1 MPAAQLCPRV
11 AKVVAKMGL
20 RFSWFSDD
28 VLGQPLYRLFVLDG
42 PAGAP
47 LLVAMTRADGFSLW
61 DMGSTGLPAQEPP
74 VVLARWFA
82 SLQSV
87 HSPMAVQPTGQG
99 AQIIYGGAW
108 DGLHRFGWDGSQ
120 LSAPAL
126 LGFDQPQPR
135 PITAAF
141 VLEAGP
147 LLLSDGVALWQLGG
161 AAPPLALAVSQFAQV
176 SADIGVVA
184 DTQTGLLASVA
195 LGGDG
200 PVLLASLPPS
210 QQPGFASPADMVA
223 LAVGGRNF
231 VVVAG
236 AQSHSL
242 SVFEVLAD
250 GALQARDHVI
260 DTGATRFGTVQAVAG
275 ASDGVRALVMAAG
288 GDDGAS
294 LFQLLPDGRL
304 LHMQTW
310 VHSPGDGLRDIV
322 DIVSIA
328 RQDSFEFVL
337 ASEDS
342 PALQRLTQDL
352 GQMGAVLAGG
362 AGIVQGGDGDDV
374 LLAYA
379 GAQLLGGAGA
389 DSFVFNFGQ
398 NATVADFQPGQ
409 DQLDLSAFPM
419 LRSISQLQE
428 TPLEGGVRLGYFG
441 TEIDIYHVAGQALTL
456 ADVLPDGLPWPD
468 RIFTLDTAE
477 IPPPNLPA
485 TLSVPQ
491 GPPAVAAGLPGVITL
506 REGQETQDLAATALL
521 LRMGTGA
528 PQPIARAE
536 DGSFSLGLGL
546 GQQARVEFQ
555 RPVQTGDGAITVG
568 DALAALRLAVGV
580 DQAQDARGMARLLA
594 ADINGDG
601 RASVGDALDILRIA
615 VGLSPSTP
623 VAWRYFDADT
633 LQLPFGRNAVPID
646 TGVAVVGLEAPQE
659 LQVIEILTG
668 DVDFFL

>member
-1 MPAAQLCPRV
+1 MPAGQLCPHV

-61 DMGSTGLPAQEPP
+61 DMGSTGQPAQAAPI
-74 VVLARWFA
+74 VLARWFT

-87 HSPMAVQPTGQG
+87 HSPMAIQPSGPG
-99 AQIIYGGAW
+99 AQVIYGGAW
-108 DGLHRFGWDGSQ
+108 DGLHGFGWDGSQ
-120 LSAPAL
+120 LSAPVL
-126 LGFDQPQPR
+126 LGFDQPPPR
-135 PITAAF
+135 PVTAAF

-147 LLLSDGVALWQLGG
+147 MLLSDGVQLWQLGG

-184 DTQTGLLASVA
+184 DTQSGLLASVA
-195 LGGDG
+195 LGADG
-200 PVLLASLPPS
+200 PVLLASLAPS

-236 AQSHSL
+236 ADSHSL

-250 GALQARDHVI
+250 GTLQARDHVI
-260 DTGATRFGTVQAVAG
+260 DTGATRFGTVQAVA
-275 ASDGVRALVMAAG
+275 AVSDGTRALVMAAG

-310 VHSPGDGLRDIV
+310 VHGPGDGLRDIV
-322 DIVSIA
+322 DIVGLA

-352 GQMGAVLAGG
+352 GQMGAVVAGG
-362 AGIVQGGDGDDV
+362 AGIVQGGEGDDV

-379 GAQLLGGAGA
+379 EAQLLGGAGA
-389 DSFVFNFGQ
+389 DTFVFNFGQ
-398 NATVADFQPGQ
+398 NATIADFQPGQ
-409 DQLDLSAFPM
+409 DQIDLSAFPM
-419 LRSISQLQE
+419 LRSINQLDQS
-428 TPLEGGVRLGYFG
+428 PLDGGVRLGYFG
-441 TEIDIYHVAGQALTL
+441 TEIDIYHVAGQTLTL
-456 ADVLPDGLPWPD
+456 ADVLPDVLPWPD
-468 RIFTLDTAE
+468 RIFTLTNGD
-477 IPPPNLPA
+477 IPPPNVPA
-485 TLSVPQ
+485 TLSVPLA
-491 GPPAVAAGLPGVITL
+491 PPPDSAELPGVITL
-506 REGQETQDLAATALL
+506 REGQETQDLAATSLL
-521 LRMGTGA
+521 LRLGTGA

-536 DGSFSLGLGL
+536 DGSFVLGLGV
-546 GQQARVEFQ
+546 GQNARLEFQ
-555 RPVQTGDGAITVG
+555 RPVQAGDGAITVG

-580 DQAQDARGMARLLA
+580 DRAVDARGMARLLA

-601 RASVGDALDILRIA
+601 RATVGDALDILRVA
-615 VGLSPSTP
+615 VGLTPSSP
-623 VAWRYFDADT
+623 VAWRYFDAET

-646 TGVAVVGLEAPQE
+646 TGVALTGLETPQE
-659 LQVIEILTG
+659 LQVIEVLTG